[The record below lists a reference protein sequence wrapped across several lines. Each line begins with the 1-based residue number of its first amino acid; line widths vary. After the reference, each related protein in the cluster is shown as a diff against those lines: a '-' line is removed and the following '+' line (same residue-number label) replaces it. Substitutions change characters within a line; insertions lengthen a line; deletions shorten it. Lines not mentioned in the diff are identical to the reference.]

1 MEIQNPK
8 MVAIVGRPNV
18 GKSALFNRL
27 AGKNIAIVHDRPGV
41 TRDRLVATCRRGVV
55 PFDIMD
61 TGGIGAT
68 IEDEFAAQ
76 VQAEANLAME
86 EADLILFVVDGV
98 EGVTPID
105 LELSRTL
112 RKSPKPIILVV
123 NKADSDKRRAH
134 GAEFAKLGFNLLV
147 DVSAA
152 HGLRIDEL
160 MAITITKLGLQA
172 ADGSTERVKPAK
184 YPSRNKTKKANAEAS
199 DEEATEGDED
209 EDEAAPARP
218 QKPLRIAIVGKPN
231 AGKSSLVNAILGEQ
245 RTIVSEIAGTTRDA
259 IDIPCTVAGNTYTL
273 VDTAGL
279 RRKAKIQDAVESFSA
294 MQATKSIRRA
304 DLCLLMVDCAE
315 GISMQDRKIASLIVE
330 YQKPCIIL
338 LNKFD
343 LYHPTGKMKDRTEEL
358 LENAGREFFFLR
370 HAPMIPVS
378 AKEKQFLD
386 KVFKAI
392 ERVHHGA
399 KNPPGTGVLNRML
412 QKAIASSPA
421 AVGRSGSS
429 FNLLYATFR
438 KEDEPSAIPVPNIV
452 LFANRAD
459 KLQESYLRHLE
470 STIREAWPAEGL
482 PFQWTIRGKEKKADL
497 KSKKKKGR

>member
-147 DVSAA
+147 DVSAV

-160 MAITITKLGLQA
+160 MALTITELGLQA
-172 ADGSTERVKPAK
+172 ADGSTDRVKPAK
-184 YPSRNKTKKANAEAS
+184 RPSRGKDKKANAADS
-199 DEEATEGDED
+199 DEEAPEGDES
-209 EDEAAPARP
+209 EAAPARP

-259 IDIPCTVAGNTYTL
+259 IDIPCTVAGKNYTL

-294 MQATKSIRRA
+294 MQATKTIRRA

-421 AVGRSGSS
+421 AIGRSGSS

>member
-98 EGVTPID
+98 DGVTPID

-147 DVSAA
+147 DVSAV

-160 MAITITKLGLQA
+160 MALTITQLGLQA
-172 ADGSTERVKPAK
+172 ADGSTDRVKPAK
-184 YPSRNKTKKANAEAS
+184 RPSRGKDKKASAADS
-199 DEEATEGDED
+199 VEEAPEGDD
-209 EDEAAPARP
+209 AEAAPARP

-259 IDIPCTVAGNTYTL
+259 IDIPCTVAGKTYTL

-294 MQATKSIRRA
+294 MQATKTIRRA

-421 AVGRSGSS
+421 AIGRSGSS

>member
-1 MEIQNPK
+1 
-8 MVAIVGRPNV
+8 
-18 GKSALFNRL
+18 
-27 AGKNIAIVHDRPGV
+27 
-41 TRDRLVATCRRGVV
+41 
-55 PFDIMD
+55 
-61 TGGIGAT
+61 
-68 IEDEFAAQ
+68 
-76 VQAEANLAME
+76 
-86 EADLILFVVDGV
+86 
-98 EGVTPID
+98 
-105 LELSRTL
+105 
-112 RKSPKPIILVV
+112 
-123 NKADSDKRRAH
+123 
-134 GAEFAKLGFNLLV
+134 
-147 DVSAA
+147 
-152 HGLRIDEL
+152 
-160 MAITITKLGLQA
+160 
-172 ADGSTERVKPAK
+172 
-184 YPSRNKTKKANAEAS
+184 
-199 DEEATEGDED
+199 
-209 EDEAAPARP
+209 
-218 QKPLRIAIVGKPN
+218 
-231 AGKSSLVNAILGEQ
+231 
-245 RTIVSEIAGTTRDA
+245 
-259 IDIPCTVAGNTYTL
+259 
-273 VDTAGL
+273 
-279 RRKAKIQDAVESFSA
+279 
-294 MQATKSIRRA
+294 
-304 DLCLLMVDCAE
+304 
-315 GISMQDRKIASLIVE
+315 
-330 YQKPCIIL
+330 
-338 LNKFD
+338 
-343 LYHPTGKMKDRTEEL
+343 MKDRTEEL

>member
-1 MEIQNPK
+1 

-41 TRDRLVATCRRGVV
+41 TRDRLVASCRKGIAN
-55 PFDIMD
+55 FDIMD

-76 VQAEANLAME
+76 VKAEAHLALE
-86 EADLILFVVDGV
+86 EADLILFVVDGF

-112 RKSPKPIILVV
+112 RKGTKPLILVI

-134 GAEFAKLGFNLLV
+134 GAEFAKLGFKNNI

-160 MAITITKLGLQA
+160 IGRITGELGLKASDNPAPRLKGRKKA
-172 ADGSTERVKPAK
+172 AAEAEAAEKAEAEGGEAGAEVKPAK
-184 YPSRNKTKKANAEAS
+184 PE
-199 DEEATEGDED
+199 
-209 EDEAAPARP
+209 
-218 QKPLRIAIVGKPN
+218 KPLRIAIVGKPN
-231 AGKSSLVNAILGEQ
+231 AGKSSLVNAIVGSP
-245 RTIVSEIAGTTRDA
+245 RTIVSEVAGTTRDA
-259 IDIPCTVAGNTYTL
+259 IDIPCSVAGRDYIL

-294 MQATKSIRRA
+294 MQATKTIRRS
-304 DLCLLMVDCAE
+304 DVCVLMVDCAE
-315 GISMQDRKIASLIVE
+315 GISMQDRKIAGLIME

-370 HAPMIPVS
+370 HAPKIPVS
-378 AKEKQFLD
+378 AKENQYLD
-386 KVFKAI
+386 KIFKAI
-392 ERVHHGA
+392 ERLRKGA
-399 KNPPGTGVLNRML
+399 QNPPGTGVLNRML

-421 AVGRSGSS
+421 AIGHSGSS
-429 FNLLYATFR
+429 FNLLYATFK
-438 KEDEPSAIPVPNIV
+438 KEDEPPAVPVPHIV

-470 STIREAWPAEGL
+470 ATVREAWPAEGL
-482 PFQWTIRGKEKKADL
+482 PFLWTIKGKEKKSTRDA
-497 KSKKKKGR
+497 KRKK

>member
-98 EGVTPID
+98 DGVTPID

-147 DVSAA
+147 DVSAV

-160 MAITITKLGLQA
+160 MALTITQLGLQA
-172 ADGSTERVKPAK
+172 ADGSTDRVKPAK
-184 YPSRNKTKKANAEAS
+184 RPSRGKDKKANAADS
-199 DEEATEGDED
+199 VEEAPEGDD
-209 EDEAAPARP
+209 AEAAPARP

-259 IDIPCTVAGNTYTL
+259 IDIPCTVAGKNYTL

-294 MQATKSIRRA
+294 MQATKTIRRA

-421 AVGRSGSS
+421 AIGRSGSS

-497 KSKKKKGR
+497 KSKKKRK